1 MFHRSLPLVSFFI
14 LMSLTFSGCGGEN
27 GVKIDDLST
36 KDTQPLSRNSVA
48 INTPASKKKEARVDK
63 DITQQ
68 VTKIDEEIDLAD
80 QNISYSLVFEKSF
93 TSLGNIKAV
102 SNIDTNNILYLG
114 YDKGLAK
121 VEFSKTKEFSL
132 LKELE
137 GLYYIEDLV
146 NISEGDCVVVSNGY
160 HGLKTSDANITR
172 IEDINTTLSGGW
184 AGDIEYFKD
193 QNFYVAYGSA
203 GIELLHFDSNR
214 NIIETANFQPSGYIQ
229 SIEVSADEMIAFV
242 SAGYGGI
249 DILDLIDKNISVIS
263 SIDTNDWVYDL
274 SYDEDDAVLYVAA
287 GKDGIQLYD
296 LNIAN
301 QPKLLQKYD
310 LNSTINHV
318 KILQD
323 KDMLIASDDNNTLY
337 TFTTKDKDGLKL
349 KSKLSL
355 EGAINQ
361 ISYEASLRE
370 LFIATS
376 KGLFVYTLNKE

>member
-1 MFHRSLPLVSFFI
+1 MFHRSVSLVSFFI
-14 LMSLTFSGCGGEN
+14 LASLTFSGCGGEN

-68 VTKIDEEIDLAD
+68 ATKIDEKIDLAD

-160 HGLKTSDANITR
+160 HGLKTSDANITT
-172 IEDINTTLSGGW
+172 IEDINVTLSGGW

-193 QNFYVAYGSA
+193 LNFYVAYGSA

-301 QPKLLQKYD
+301 QPKLLQRYD
-310 LNSTINHV
+310 INSTINHV

-337 TFTTKDKDGLKL
+337 TFTTKDKDSLKL

-355 EGAINQ
+355 EGAVNQ